1 MRVTH
6 STVFMILLASLLTTL
21 SLSAHALDKE
31 PFTQARFESL
41 QEQGE
46 VILVDVYASWCPTCA
61 KQQEILTTY
70 QENNPEK
77 SFHVLVVDFDKDKDI
92 VRQFRAPRQST
103 LLLYKGKE
111 QFWFSVAE
119 TRKDIIAAELDKAI
133 AFERKQ

>member
-1 MRVTH
+1 MRATH
-6 STVFMILLASLLTTL
+6 STVFMVLLASLLTTL

-61 KQQEILTTY
+61 KQQEVLKTY
-70 QENNPEK
+70 QEKNPKK

-119 TRKDIIAAELDKAI
+119 TRADIIAAELDKAI
-133 AFERKQ
+133 AFESKQ